1 MQDKTYWNGNGM
13 YQADYEVL
21 AKNLLPGN
29 GSAGTYEGEMLRSAT
44 RLYYDYYNNGM
55 VNNTSGAVNFL
66 IEACEKLKNEKV
78 NIDVVDL
85 IGQLEIVELECNTGH
100 YTNVSLSGPLED
112 IMNDVVQ
119 YVLSK
124 KGKYTVSDVN
134 MLDYS
139 DPDVGI
145 VDFDDYY
152 DDECEDEYEDDLSF
166 IDYDEL
172 RFED

>member
-1 MQDKTYWNGNGM
+1 
-13 YQADYEVL
+13 
-21 AKNLLPGN
+21 
-29 GSAGTYEGEMLRSAT
+29 MLFRS
-44 RLYYDYYNNGM
+44 
-55 VNNTSGAVNFL
+55 
-66 IEACEKLKNEKV
+66 
-78 NIDVVDL
+78 
-85 IGQLEIVELECNTGH
+85 